1 LCLIGLIWNNLVTTT
16 KRDIILKDAM
26 QASAKVNVNNSH
38 EESLMAW
45 I

>member
-1 LCLIGLIWNNLVTTT
+1 
-16 KRDIILKDAM
+16 M